1 MPVLHTMTSILPCPC
16 CTQVS
21 YLACVADNDKYP
33 TLPMLH
39 TTSVP
44 PCPCCRQQVSYLAC
58 VAQECPT
65 LPMLQTMTSVLP
77 CPCCTWV
84 SYLACVANKNNKCST
99 MPMLHT
105 VTSVLPCPCC
115 TQWQV
120 SYHARVAH
128 NDKCPTFPA
137 LPVFHTTTS
146 ALPCPCC
153 TQWRALLFMHCP
165 CFTQWR
171 GLPFPCCQS
180 TTNTTLTTQ
189 HGGIDTL
196 HCYWNVFQFMYMLGT
211 QTHKLCMPEQ
221 AQAVLVLLTAIYI
234 FFRTTCKTETK
245 LGLQFKK
252 LLMWHWGPCWCTPI
266 VPISI

>member
-1 MPVLHTMTSILPCPC
+1 MLQTTSVLPCLC
-16 CTQVS
+16 CTRVS
-21 YLACVADNDKYP
+21 YLAHVADNDKCP

-39 TTSVP
+39 TTSVL
-44 PCPCCRQQVSYLAC
+44 PCLCCKQKQQVFYHAH
-58 VAQECPT
+58 VAH
-65 LPMLQTMTSVLP
+65 SD
-77 CPCCTWV
+77 
-84 SYLACVANKNNKCST
+84 KCST

-120 SYHARVAH
+120 SYHAHVAH
-128 NDKCPTFPA
+128 KDKCPTFPA

-165 CFTQWR
+165 CFTQWH

-211 QTHKLCMPEQ
+211 RAHKLCMPEQ

-234 FFRTTCKTETK
+234 FFSTTCKTETK